1 MSRTLPGSS
10 KSRSSRTHAGR
21 EKRAAEARH
30 QARRLLLEGLE
41 VRNLMAFNLLA
52 EHLTDS
58 SPTDLALTQI
68 NAGAQLDL
76 AIAKS
81 NNTGSL
87 DVRLGGVGGAFGP
100 AQTSDGGA
108 YLRSIATGDFDGGG
122 TDMVTAGFASVSF
135 LHGNGDGTFQAAVNI
150 ALDPQSPPN
159 NPDPFTPLAQTPR
172 SVATGDLNGDG
183 NLDLVVASDIYFSVF
198 NGCGWYGCYYS
209 NYNDGYVNV
218 LLGNGMGGF
227 GPAEVHHLGTFR
239 SPNAVAVGDVNG
251 DTLPDVITA
260 NGWDLSVLLGDG
272 LGSVANP
279 IHSGSGSPFTSI
291 SLGDVDGDGKV
302 DTVMRSGWGLSV
314 QKGNGLG
321 SFTAQP
327 TLNLPHSADSAVIG
341 DVNADGKLDLVA
353 AGGISTFTCTNQGW
367 YYCYEGHYDHTR
379 QASVLI
385 GKGSAGFTAPVTSSL
400 GDAPGYNWL
409 PDLALS
415 DVTGDSKPDLVVLDY
430 YASSVIVAASDGD
443 FRPPPSIVIQDA
455 VAVTEGNTVNAEFTV
470 MLEGEHG
477 NVSVQYATEGN
488 TAADGIDY
496 TTTVGT
502 LSFTSTE
509 FSKTIS
515 VPIKGDSLD
524 EIDEQFFVNIFS
536 PFNGVIADSRAS
548 GKILDDDPTPSL
560 SINDVSLPEGQQ
572 HGTKTFSFIV
582 TLSAPSGNWVSVNYA
597 TANGTAT
604 TSDNDYNVASSSVSI
619 APGQTT
625 ATIFVTVR
633 GDKKKEADETFFVNL
648 SGASNATIA
657 DNQGVGTIKN
667 DDGNGNGNGNG
678 RP

>member
-1 MSRTLPGSS
+1 
-10 KSRSSRTHAGR
+10 
-21 EKRAAEARH
+21 
-30 QARRLLLEGLE
+30 
-41 VRNLMAFNLLA
+41 MAFNVLA
-52 EHLTDS
+52 EHLTDA

-68 NAGAQLDL
+68 DAGGQLDL
-76 AIAKS
+76 AIAKA

-87 DVRLGGVGGAFGP
+87 DVRLGGAGGAFGP

-108 YLRSIATGDFDGGG
+108 YPGSVAAGNFDGGSM
-122 TDMVTAGFASVSF
+122 DLVTAGYASVN
-135 LHGNGDGTFQAAVNI
+135 LLRGNGDGTFQAPLNI
-150 ALDPQSPPN
+150 ALPPQSPPN
-159 NPDPFTPLAQTPR
+159 NPDPLTPLAQSPR
-172 SVATGDLNGDG
+172 SVATGDLNADG

-218 LLGNGMGGF
+218 LLGNGSGGF

-260 NGWDLSVLLGDG
+260 NDWDLSVLLNNG
-272 LGSVANP
+272 LGPMADP
-279 IHSGSGSPFTSI
+279 IHSGSGSAFNSV
-291 SLGDVDGDGKV
+291 SLGDVDGDGNV

-327 TLNLPHSADSAVIG
+327 TLNLSHSPDSAVIG
-341 DVNADGKLDLVA
+341 DVNADGKLDLVV
-353 AGGISTFTCTNQGW
+353 AGGTSTFTCTNWGW

-385 GKGSAGFTAPVTSSL
+385 GKGSAGFSAPVTSPL
-400 GDAPGYNWL
+400 GDAAGYNWL

-415 DVTGDSKPDLVVLDY
+415 DVTGDSKPDLVVIDY

-455 VAVTEGNTVNAEFTV
+455 VAVTEGNSGTVNAVFMV
-470 MLEGEHG
+470 VLEGDHG
-477 NVSVQYATEGN
+477 NVSVQYSTAGNSAT
-488 TAADGIDY
+488 DGVDY
-496 TTTVGT
+496 TTTFGT
-502 LSFTSTE
+502 LSFTSLE
-509 FSKTIS
+509 SSKTIS
-515 VPIKGDSLD
+515 VPVKGDTLD
-524 EIDEQFFVNIFS
+524 EPDEQFFVNLFS
-536 PFNGVIADSRAS
+536 PVNGVISDSQAV
-548 GKILDDDPTPSL
+548 GKILDDDPTPTL
-560 SINDVSLPEGQQ
+560 SISDVSLTEGQQ
-572 HGTKTFSFIV
+572 HGTKTFSFLV
-582 TLSAPSGNWVSVNYA
+582 TLSAPSGNWVTVSYA
-597 TANGTAT
+597 TENGTAT
-604 TSDNDYNVASSSVSI
+604 TSDNDYIGTSSSVSI

-657 DNQGVGTIKN
+657 DNQGLGTIKN

-678 RP
+678 KP